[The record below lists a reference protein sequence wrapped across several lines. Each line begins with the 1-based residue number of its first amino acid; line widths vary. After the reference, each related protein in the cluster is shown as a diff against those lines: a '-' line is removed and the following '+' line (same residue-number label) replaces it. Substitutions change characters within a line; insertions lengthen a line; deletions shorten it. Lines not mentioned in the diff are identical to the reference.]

1 MLRSEKGM
9 TGITGI
15 TLSKFAH
22 AVELHSCISN
32 HPVQW
37 SLWEDLVQ
45 TLVIKGTQ
53 LFRGKFSG
61 GNFETLGI
69 LGLLNNL
76 NNLNRAQSPHDYQ
89 ENVGS
94 RAGTRH

>member
-1 MLRSEKGM
+1 M

-45 TLVIKGTQ
+45 TLVIEGTQ

-61 GNFETLGI
+61 GHFGTLGI
-69 LGLLNNL
+69 LGLLNILNNL

-94 RAGTRH
+94 RAGARH